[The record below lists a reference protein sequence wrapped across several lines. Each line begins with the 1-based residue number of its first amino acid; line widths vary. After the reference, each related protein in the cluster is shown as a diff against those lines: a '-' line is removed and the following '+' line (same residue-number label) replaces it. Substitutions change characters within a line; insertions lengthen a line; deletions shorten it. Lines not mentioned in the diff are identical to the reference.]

1 MNPNVLNKPLLATAQ
16 QLEEAFY
23 VEMMAS
29 MLPVDLPVIPGVAII
44 PVEGLLLQRFEG
56 FGSSYERIYGQI
68 KKAVNTPD
76 IKHIVLDINSGG
88 GEVNGLFDLVDF
100 IREARNQKPITALIN
115 EQAYSAAYLIATSA
129 SQIVIPRTGSVGS
142 IGVMVAH
149 LDQSE
154 AEKQQG
160 LTYTEIFAGK
170 HKLDFSP
177 HQPLTDAAK
186 TELQAHV
193 DETYALLIQ
202 TLSLNRNQ
210 PESIFQETEAQI
222 YTSSKALELNLIDKI
237 QAANHFYEELQVE
250 ALPENEKDE
259 IEPEDKPEPEE
270 VLAAERR
277 RVKAILDLC
286 QLAQQPESA
295 ARLITQGLSVERA
308 RKTLFEKIVS
318 QTSEPIINALPERA
332 SQDSQLMKAM
342 LKGLEGRRI

>member
-29 MLPVDLPVIPGVAII
+29 MLPVDLPVIPGVVII

-68 KKAVNTPD
+68 KKALNTPD

-202 TLSLNRNQ
+202 TLSLRVPQ
-210 PESIFQETEAQI
+210 PARKKLPRPDRARTC
-222 YTSSKALELNLIDKI
+222 KCVGLCLELSWD
-237 QAANHFYEELQVE
+237 
-250 ALPENEKDE
+250 
-259 IEPEDKPEPEE
+259 
-270 VLAAERR
+270 
-277 RVKAILDLC
+277 DL
-286 QLAQQPESA
+286 
-295 ARLITQGLSVERA
+295 TG
-308 RKTLFEKIVS
+308 
-318 QTSEPIINALPERA
+318 
-332 SQDSQLMKAM
+332 
-342 LKGLEGRRI
+342 